1 MLRSR
6 TFAAA
11 VALVLAGTAYAQV
24 STATI
29 KGMITSGD
37 TVAPAGTAVVAV
49 NKASGFTYRT
59 TTQADG
65 GYVLTSLPPGNYE
78 IRITAADGVAKTE
91 AITLA
96 VGETASVDFSM
107 GGKSAE
113 KVEEIVVTG
122 TTRRKAVKTSE
133 VGTVVSQ
140 KMAQAMPVA
149 TRNFLAG
156 AELAPGVAYLVDEGT
171 GYTKLQAGAADRN
184 NSNVFID
191 GISQKNNII
200 RGGASGQDSS
210 RGNPFPQSA
219 IAEYKVLT
227 QNYKAE
233 YDQVSSAAI
242 TAVTKSGGNE
252 LHGDAYFDR
261 FETRWRS
268 QSPLERNNA
277 RNGLT
282 LPFSS
287 KNEAGVSV
295 GGPIKEDAIN
305 YFLAY
310 DYKNI
315 DDSRTV
321 AMGQKDK
328 YDPNKGIVPDLLSK
342 TGAFVDPFQE
352 HLVFGKVS
360 ARLGENRTVW
370 ASVRTRFEADNV
382 PEDRTWSARGNN
394 KDRANNDFRF
404 DAVHEWNYSSDLVSE
419 TKLSYQYALWNPHS
433 AASEP
438 LMKYLY
444 SPTNSINSVSGNVLY
459 DGGSPDNQKRA
470 QSGFTLAQDV
480 TFTGVRSNVIK
491 GGLKASLLNYALSGT
506 SRSVDVVRTI
516 LDPATG
522 LPFFDGTNC
531 TGNNVTNNGANSDQC
546 QIDRALAP
554 AGVSLDNAQFG
565 LYAQDD
571 WAVTSRLEVNIGARW
586 DYETNMLN
594 NSYVTPADRV
604 AAIYAPDVARWGITP
619 PAGQTYAESLAKG
632 GVNIGDYISDGKSR
646 KSFAGAIAPRVGA
659 SYDLFGD
666 RNTVFFG
673 GWGRSY
679 DRAMA
684 NHALDEKQKN
694 AQAGGEISAHP
705 ERSQDAVRRPG
716 EPRHPAGHRVRERR
730 GVGEPDQRQEPVP
743 VVLGQ
748 PRRERRLGH
757 PAGVRPALGRPQRLR
772 LPHPRRHGRRDPHPQ
787 PPPPGR
793 EAVLRGLPLDR
804 EHRLHALRPEDEA
817 PRLERRHLRLE
828 LRQDEPGLERL
839 HAHRQAPHRRGR
851 HGRPA
856 RRRPARRPV
865 DLGLRPHPPP
875 RGLPEHG
882 LRRVLLGSAELRA
895 GRRRPPEDLQGRPGR
910 LRPPRG
916 RPERPQQGELRLRD
930 QRLGR
935 RPARRRRPGE
945 PLRPR
950 QPVGR
955 HPDGDAR
962 PDADGEAHRDVQL
975 LV

>member
-37 TVAPAGTAVVAV
+37 TAAPAGTAVVAV

-59 TTQADG
+59 TTQANG
-65 GYVLTSLPPGNYE
+65 GYALTGLPPGNYE
-78 IRITAADGVAKTE
+78 IRITAADGVARTE

-140 KMAQAMPVA
+140 KLIAAMPA
-149 TRNFLAG
+149 PTRNFLSSVD
-156 AELAPGVAYLVDEGT
+156 LAPGVAFFEDQGS
-171 GYTKLQAGAADRN
+171 GQTKIQGGGQDRN

-191 GISQKNNII
+191 GVSQKNNIL

-252 LHGDAYFDR
+252 LHGEAYFDR
-261 FETRWRS
+261 FETDWRS
-268 QSPLERNNA
+268 QSPIDRRNA
-277 RNGLT
+277 ANGAV

-287 KNEAGVSV
+287 KNEAGLSL

-315 DDSRTV
+315 DDSRATV
-321 AMGQKDK
+321 LGNKDK
-328 YDPNKGIVPDLLSK
+328 YDLTKGILPDLSGK
-342 TGAFVDPFQE
+342 TGSFVDPFVE
-352 HLVFGKVS
+352 HLLFGKVNAS
-360 ARLGENRTVW
+360 LAENRKVW
-370 ASVRTRFEADNV
+370 ASFRMRLESDNV
-382 PEDRTWSARGNN
+382 AEDRTWSANGNN
-394 KDRANNDFRF
+394 KDRTNNDFRF
-404 DAVHEWNYSSDLVSE
+404 DVVHEWNVGSDLVSE
-419 TKLSYQYALWNPHS
+419 TKLSYQNALWNPHG
-433 AASEP
+433 AATGP
-438 LMKYLY
+438 YLKYFY
-444 SPTNSINSVSGNVLY
+444 STTNSINAASPVIF
-459 DGGSPDNQKRA
+459 DGGVPDNQKRG

-480 TFTGVRSNVIK
+480 TFTGLRGNVIK
-491 GGLKASLLNYALSGT
+491 GGLKASVLNYALSGT
-506 SRSVDVVRTI
+506 SRAVDIVQTI

-522 LPFFDGTNC
+522 LPFYDGANC
-531 TGNNVTNNGANSDQC
+531 TGTGVTNNGANSNEC
-546 QIDRALAP
+546 KIDRALAP
-554 AGVSLDNAQFG
+554 ASVSLDNVQFG

-571 WAVTSRLEVNIGARW
+571 WAVTSRLELNIGARW

-594 NSYVTPADRV
+594 NSYVTPAERV
-604 AAIYAPDVARWGITP
+604 AAIYAADVPRWGITP

-646 KSFAGAIAPRVGA
+646 KSFAGAIAPRLGA

-666 RNTVFFG
+666 RNTVFFA

-694 AQAGGEISAHP
+694 AQAGGEIWLIRNDLKMPYADQASVGVRQAIAFVNA
-705 ERSQDAVRRPG
+705 EVAYSMINGKNQFQWFSGNRDANGGWATQPSFDPLWG
-716 EPRHPAGHRVRERR
+716 GPDKFGSLIL
-730 GVGEPDQRQEPVP
+730 GDTVGETKTKSVLFKAEKPYSAASKWSASIAYTYTDAQTKHRDWNDDIFDWTIGKPTHGWNPSTLIDKHRIVAAAMADLPYDFQIAGRYTFGSGLTRRIVGCPTGGCIELSSDQPNFAQVDVGVQKTFKAGPGGF
-743 VVLGQ
+743 VLRADVLNVINKANYAFGTNDWGGGQ
-748 PRRERRLGH
+748 PG
-757 PAGVRPALGRPQRLR
+757 AGAAANRFGLDNLDIDKPFN
-772 LPHPRRHGRRDPHPQ
+772 
-787 PPPPGR
+787 
-793 EAVLRGLPLDR
+793 LRGPMRTVKLT
-804 EHRLHALRPEDEA
+804 
-817 PRLERRHLRLE
+817 
-828 LRQDEPGLERL
+828 GTY
-839 HAHRQAPHRRGR
+839 
-851 HGRPA
+851 
-856 RRRPARRPV
+856 
-865 DLGLRPHPPP
+865 
-875 RGLPEHG
+875 
-882 LRRVLLGSAELRA
+882 SF
-895 GRRRPPEDLQGRPGR
+895 
-910 LRPPRG
+910 
-916 RPERPQQGELRLRD
+916 
-930 QRLGR
+930 
-935 RPARRRRPGE
+935 
-945 PLRPR
+945 
-950 QPVGR
+950 
-955 HPDGDAR
+955 
-962 PDADGEAHRDVQL
+962 
-975 LV
+975 